1 MKFKHLFIS
10 LILIITGTASFG
22 QVKDSIPDFD
32 FSNPKKYYIGG
43 ITVSGIQFVDP
54 ATLISYTG
62 LAVGQS
68 IELPGE
74 SIRKVMDKL
83 WSQGLFGN
91 IKISVTS
98 IADDKV
104 FLDLNLTERPR
115 LSSFVFKGI
124 RKTEADELKD
134 KMKLIKGEV
143 VTDNMLVRTKNLIQ
157 RHYISKGFFD
167 CSVDIRQAK
176 DTSNAQGVNLV
187 INIQKNARV
196 RIDKI
201 NIVGN
206 KQVSDFALKA
216 SLKKTKE
223 RSIYHPLYAIQQA
236 VAGLFDAKLRNR
248 PITKY
253 PAYVKEVFA
262 EHMKMNIFKSS
273 KFIEKDFDEDKVNLI
288 KKFNENGY
296 RDAVL
301 LRDSVYKSADGLVT
315 VDFVVDEGRKFYYR
329 KISFV
334 GNTKYTNEQLGMVLG
349 INKGDVF
356 NQEELDKRLSFDQ
369 TGQDLTSVYMD
380 DGYLAFHAMPVE
392 VSAENDSIDL
402 EIRIHEGK
410 QFTVNKVTVSGNDR
424 TNDHVILREART
436 MPAQLFSRNDI
447 ITTQNTL
454 RQLKYFDPEK
464 IMPTTDN
471 QNMELG
477 TVDIGYKVEETSS
490 DQLELSG
497 GYGYGRLIGTLGV
510 SFNNFSTRNIRDKKA
525 WRPIPTGDGQKLSL
539 RMQSY
544 GIGYFSFSGSFT
556 EPWLGGSKPNA
567 LSISLFHSVF
577 SNGLA
582 KTDPTYYSYQ
592 ISGLSF
598 VLTKRLSWPDPFF
611 SLSQSINFQQYR
623 LKNYAQYLSPGLS
636 NGLYHNYSYQIAL
649 SRSSLDAAIFPR
661 SGSDVNFSIEL
672 TPPYSRIAPSYFSS
686 LNSEGKNRM
695 VEYHQWKFSA
705 SFYKQIIG
713 DLVIFARTKYGFLGK
728 YSNDFSVTPFNRY
741 FMGGDG
747 MSGYSSIDGRQLV
760 GMRGYQNE
768 TMTPNYVV
776 NKQTGGTIF
785 NKNTL
790 ELRYPL
796 STNPNSTIFGLV
808 FLEAGND
815 WLKFKD
821 FNPFGLKRS
830 AGVGVRVFLPMFGL
844 LGLDWGYGFDAI
856 PGIPG
861 ANKGQ
866 FHFSLNGSID

>member
-10 LILIITGTASFG
+10 LILIITGTESFG

-32 FSNPKKYYIGG
+32 FSNPKKYFIGG

-68 IELPGE
+68 IEIPGE

-98 IADDKV
+98 ITDDKV
-104 FLDLNLTERPR
+104 FLDINLTERPR
-115 LSSFVFKGI
+115 LSNFVFKGV

-167 CSVDIRQAK
+167 CSVDIKQAK

-206 KQVSDFALKA
+206 KQVSDFALKG

-223 RSIYHPLYAIQQA
+223 RSIYHPLYAFQQA
-236 VAGLFDAKLRNR
+236 VAGLFDSKLRNR
-248 PITKY
+248 PLTKY
-253 PAYVKEVFA
+253 PEYVKEVFA

-301 LRDSVYKSADGLVT
+301 LRDSVYKSSDGLVT

-369 TGQDLTSVYMD
+369 TGQDLTSIYMD

-410 QFTVNKVTVSGNDR
+410 QFTINKVTVSGNDR

-471 QNMELG
+471 QNMETG

-582 KTDPTYYSYQ
+582 KNSASYYSYQ

-598 VLTKRLSWPDPFF
+598 ILTKRLSWPDPFF
-611 SLSQSINFQQYR
+611 SLSQSVNFQQYR
-623 LKNYAQYLSPGLS
+623 LKNYAQYLSPDLS
-636 NGLYHNYSYQIAL
+636 NGLYHNYSFQLAL
-649 SRSSLDAAIFPR
+649 SRNSLDAAIFPR
-661 SGSDVNFSIEL
+661 SGSDVSFSVEF
-672 TPPYSRIAPSYFSS
+672 TPPYSRIAPSYFTS

-695 VEYHQWKFSA
+695 VEYHQWKFQA

-728 YSNDFSVTPFNRY
+728 YNKDFSVTPFNRY

-768 TMTPNYVV
+768 TMTPNYAI

-830 AGVGVRVFLPMFGL
+830 AGIGVRVFLPMFGL

-856 PGIPG
+856 PGISG